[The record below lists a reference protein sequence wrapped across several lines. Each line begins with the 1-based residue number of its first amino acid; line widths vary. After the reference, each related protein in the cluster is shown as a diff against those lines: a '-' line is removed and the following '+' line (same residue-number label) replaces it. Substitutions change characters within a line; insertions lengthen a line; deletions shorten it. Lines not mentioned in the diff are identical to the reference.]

1 MMLDNLKD
9 QLQSGVIVLGAE
21 SKDGK
26 AMLICGVTE
35 DLTRRFHAGEIIR
48 TLSAKIGGKG
58 GGRADMA
65 QGGGP
70 LKEELSA
77 ALTSVAE
84 MIKGS

>member
-48 TLSAKIGGKG
+48 ALCAKVGGKG

-70 LKEELSA
+70 EPQGLKA
-77 ALTSVAE
+77 ALESVVA
-84 MIKGS
+84 IVAG